1 MMLHGKRRGINPLED
16 EWANCEDNPLSE
28 LMFDRGQTV
37 IFNVRGRLCWD
48 NEKVNVTLM
57 RILCKYVIARLTPLL
72 DDELIPY
79 RVLRRLQ
86 TVLARANVRPDNLYK
101 MVASL
106 ESCFRIASLTIPPRF
121 LGSVYFSTEFQTL
134 QFHSKGVFEDD
145 TVEGVTYFDDVDDNK
160 LQQVIVKHFGCAKKI
175 EEVQERN
182 RLLVEDGDA
191 YMVESIRQQE
201 ELYFNSQQ

>member
-1 MMLHGKRRGINPLED
+1 MIVPGKRRGINPLED

-37 IFNVRGRLCWD
+37 IFNVRGRLCYD
-48 NEKVNVTLM
+48 DEKVNVVLM

-72 DDELIPY
+72 DDELVPDRI
-79 RVLRRLQ
+79 VRRLQ
-86 TVLARANVRPDNLYK
+86 TVLARANVRPDNIYK
-101 MVASL
+101 MIASL
-106 ESCFRIASLTIPPRF
+106 ESCFRIALLTIPARF

-145 TVEGVTYFDDVDDNK
+145 TVEGVTYFDDVDGNK
-160 LQQVIVKHFGCAKKI
+160 LQQVIVKYYGCAKRIK
-175 EEVQERN
+175 EVQERN
-182 RLLVEDGDA
+182 RLLVGDGDT

-201 ELYFNSQQ
+201 ELCFNSQP